1 MKHTRKEREGM
12 RERGGGN
19 EGERERERKRENER
33 EKEREREIM
42 RERQIDRNIKRK
54 TKPRNKKVKTPTI
67 VKTMKTYLLLTKPPV
82 KVHEFKQ
89 KDIILK
95 WIDCQIMPVCSDS
108 MSGKNKK
115 GFFPEKTINFVYKK

>member
-1 MKHTRKEREGM
+1 
-12 RERGGGN
+12 
-19 EGERERERKRENER
+19 
-33 EKEREREIM
+33 M
-42 RERQIDRNIKRK
+42 RERQIERNIKRK
-54 TKPRNKKVKTPTI
+54 TKPRNKIVKTPTI

-115 GFFPEKTINFVYKK
+115 VFFPEKTINFVYKKCGKQVSYKFRNTFSINVLQKFKK